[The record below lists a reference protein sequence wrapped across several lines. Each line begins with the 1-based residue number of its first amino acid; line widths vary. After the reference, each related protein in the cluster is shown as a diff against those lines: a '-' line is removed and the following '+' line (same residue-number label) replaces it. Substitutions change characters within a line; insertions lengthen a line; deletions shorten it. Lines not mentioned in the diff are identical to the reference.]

1 MKTAEIE
8 IYGHCG
14 RCGDRE
20 VFIGFAPASVL
31 YKSSFPDLLDE
42 STGNGYQRRFHREH
56 SLEFKRYIQQ
66 SGASTIPL
74 TFNIRPEYSAN
85 WSLQSVGEQSGM
97 SVLKISTEAGPVM
110 AQVDCQHR
118 LGYLQDSP
126 IQFAFMAYIGLSVT
140 EEIEIFRVINGKAK
154 GLSGSLL
161 DITEAKLTGHALSS
175 LKPEL
180 FIALRLHEDPS
191 SPWYQRLDM
200 GGTSIV
206 SPKRQASLRTMQKA
220 VKRFLKEAHIPT
232 EQISTLAP
240 HIVMDFWKAV
250 SIVASNEWN
259 SPRTHMLTK
268 GVGVYSLMS
277 LAGIF
282 VCEARE
288 TNRKC
293 DLDYFIAKLSDFIC
307 QIDWTNRGT
316 LQGYGGA
323 SGADAAL
330 GLMMQLRHKKIENL
344 LIHG

>member
-14 RCGDRE
+14 RCGDRD

-56 SLEFKRYIQQ
+56 SLEFKRYMQQ
-66 SGASTIPL
+66 PGASTIPL
-74 TFNIRPEYSAN
+74 TFNIRPEHSPN
-85 WSLQSVGEQSGM
+85 WSLQPVGNHPSM
-97 SVLKISTEAGPVM
+97 SILRISAEAGPVM

-140 EEIEIFRVINGKAK
+140 EEMEIFRVINGKAK

-161 DITEAKLTGHALSS
+161 DFTEAKLTGHALSS
-175 LKPEL
+175 VKPEL
-180 FIALRLHEDPS
+180 FIALRLQDDPL

-220 VKRFLKEAHIPT
+220 VKRFLKEAHIPA
-232 EQISTLAP
+232 EHISDLAP
-240 HIVMDFWKAV
+240 HIAMDFWKAV
-250 SIVASNEWN
+250 SIVASNEWK
-259 SPRTHMLTK
+259 SPRSHMITK

-277 LAGIF
+277 LAGIL
-282 VCEARE
+282 VREARE
-288 TNRKC
+288 ANRKC

-307 QIDWTNRGT
+307 LIDWTNQGT

-323 SGADAAL
+323 SGADAVL
-330 GLMMQLRHKKIENL
+330 ELMVQLRNKATNGF